1 MELIFSLFFA
11 FETRKIRV
19 KELNDS
25 KMIVFSVYSIV
36 LAVIAITPI
45 MFLLSDKVNIV
56 YGIVGAV
63 CLSTCTALL
72 GFNFIPKVSIQYSAT
87 LMLEFYIHIFAFY
100 CFYCKHCS

>member
-63 CLSTCTALL
+63 CLSTGTALL
-72 GFNFIPKVSIQYSAT
+72 GFNFIPKVSI
-87 LMLEFYIHIFAFY
+87 
-100 CFYCKHCS
+100 

>member
-45 MFLLSDKVNIV
+45 SYLLSDKVNIV

-63 CLSTCTALL
+63 CLTTGIALL
-72 GFNFIPKVSIQYSAT
+72 GFNFIPKVSH
-87 LMLEFYIHIFAFY
+87 IHSKYLISY
-100 CFYCKHCS
+100 